1 MSGWRTLSGLGSALG
16 GVSLLALSVPA
27 SGAVPASPLA
37 LSHVPEIGVGV
48 EPESGPPAV
57 PAVDQEV
64 ILITGSTG
72 GLGEELARRLAAR
85 GAHVILHGRNVE
97 RGRALVRAIEEEGA
111 GSASF
116 HPADLASLDEV
127 RRLAATI
134 LETYPRLDVL
144 INNAGILRTDGRTES
159 VDGYEMVFQVNYLS
173 HFLLTHELLPL
184 LKASAPAR
192 IVNVASAAQSPIDF
206 DDVMLEREGAISRA
220 YGQSKLAQVLHAFDL
235 AEELEG
241 TGVRVNVL
249 HPATFMDTGMVRDAG
264 VEPRSTVDEGAD
276 AVMQLVTEPVGSGR
290 YFNGLEATR
299 AHDQAYDREARR
311 RLRDLSRQWV
321 GMDPE

>member
-1 MSGWRTLSGLGSALG
+1 MDAARLEPRFLPMVSIPGDPWASSTLSGLFHATKEPLMSGWRTLSGLGSALG

-116 HPADLASLDEV
+116 QRV
-127 RRLAATI
+127 VKRL
-134 LETYPRLDVL
+134 
-144 INNAGILRTDGRTES
+144 G
-159 VDGYEMVFQVNYLS
+159 
-173 HFLLTHELLPL
+173 
-184 LKASAPAR
+184 
-192 IVNVASAAQSPIDF
+192 
-206 DDVMLEREGAISRA
+206 
-220 YGQSKLAQVLHAFDL
+220 
-235 AEELEG
+235 
-241 TGVRVNVL
+241 
-249 HPATFMDTGMVRDAG
+249 
-264 VEPRSTVDEGAD
+264 
-276 AVMQLVTEPVGSGR
+276 
-290 YFNGLEATR
+290 
-299 AHDQAYDREARR
+299 
-311 RLRDLSRQWV
+311 LSRR
-321 GMDPE
+321 PL